1 MITQLLLLL
10 MLALPMTST
19 AEVTNVALLERSD
32 VLDGISMHKAGPY
45 ERIIAKAHF
54 AIDPEMPINRIITD
68 IQHATRNEHG
78 QVEFSADLYVLKPRD
93 PAKSNGTLLFEVVNR
108 GRKGLNRQF
117 NFGTIVQDPR
127 NARDEYLA
135 RLGAAAHELVSQR
148 YLMER
153 DVALIVDAG
162 ARQWDYTTSSGS
174 PDRGQ

>member
-10 MLALPMTST
+10 MLALPLTST

-68 IQHATRNEHG
+68 IQHAPRNEHG

-93 PAKSNGTLLFEVVNR
+93 PAKSNGTLLFEVE
-108 GRKGLNRQF
+108 
-117 NFGTIVQDPR
+117 I
-127 NARDEYLA
+127 
-135 RLGAAAHELVSQR
+135 AAAK
-148 YLMER
+148 
-153 DVALIVDAG
+153 G
-162 ARQWDYTTSSGS
+162 
-174 PDRGQ
+174 